1 MSRHELELQ
10 LPLGAQVAGGE
21 DGFSERCRS
30 ECTKLGLSRV
40 RLLLLD
46 AEYARSTAW
55 REEAQRWM
63 DEQLRREGEWV
74 FRGVIAGI
82 VVLAGCIALCA
93 ALLW

>member
-1 MSRHELELQ
+1 MSRHELELE
-10 LPLGAQVAGGE
+10 LPLGAQVATGD
-21 DGFSERCRS
+21 DGFSQRCRG
-30 ECTKLGLSRV
+30 ECAELGLSRV

-46 AEYARSTAW
+46 ADYARSTAW

-82 VVLAGCIALCA
+82 VVLATCIALA
-93 ALLW
+93 AATLW

>member
-10 LPLGAQVAGGE
+10 LPLGAQVASGE

-55 REEAQRWM
+55 REEAQCWM

>member
-1 MSRHELELQ
+1 MSRHEFELQ
-10 LPLGAQVAGGE
+10 LPLGAQVASGE

-30 ECTKLGLSRV
+30 ECARLGLSRV

-82 VVLAGCIALCA
+82 VVLAAGIALSA

>member
-10 LPLGAQVAGGE
+10 LPLGAQVATGE
-21 DGFSERCRS
+21 DGFGERCRD
-30 ECTKLGLSRV
+30 ECAKLGLSRV

-74 FRGVIAGI
+74 FRGVIGGI
-82 VVLAGCIALCA
+82 AVLAACIALCA

>member
-1 MSRHELELQ
+1 MSRHELELE
-10 LPLGAQVAGGE
+10 LPLGAQVASGE
-21 DGFSERCRS
+21 DGFSQRCRS
-30 ECTKLGLSRV
+30 ECAALGVSRV

-46 AEYARSTAW
+46 ADYARSTAW

-82 VVLAGCIALCA
+82 VLITACIALA
-93 ALLW
+93 AATLW

>member
-10 LPLGAQVAGGE
+10 LPVGAQVATGE

-30 ECTKLGLSRV
+30 ECAKLGLSRV

-82 VVLAGCIALCA
+82 VVLAACIALCA

>member
-10 LPLGAQVAGGE
+10 LPVGAEIASGE
-21 DGFSERCRS
+21 DGFTQRCRE
-30 ECTKLGLSRV
+30 ECAKLGVARV

-46 AEYARSTAW
+46 SDYARSTAW

-63 DEQLRREGEWV
+63 DAQLRREGEWL

-82 VVLAGCIALCA
+82 VVLAACIGLA
-93 ALLW
+93 ATTLW